1 MRTIRIRDLKDL
13 GYKIPKNAKDVKDIL
28 TDLAA
33 ML

>member
-1 MRTIRIRDLKDL
+1 MDLEYISKNTIRRI
-13 GYKIPKNAKDVKDIL
+13 AKDVKDIL